1 MTMGVSEIPG
11 VTCVSRHRFRGGR
24 VTMRGGE
31 GSAGSGGDGLGHAST
46 CWRHCRL
53 RECTSASI
61 LSTVGHHRGRLR
73 RRQICQKVN
82 ILVWRGIP
90 RLQRL
95 RCPLPIRVHSMIHAT
110 ITVGDEI
117 DGDLRSNPRQVV
129 NISHKLMEPIGT
141 CFGALGWRRL
151 MYHALVVRRWKG
163 FDRNGVRLAIL
174 GLVIESSVSIERGL
188 WTRGCGRTVW
198 RRMSRMVGR
207 GVIRVTAR
215 VMIRLV
221 SGMVIRVMRG
231 MMRRVVRGMV
241 GRVTR

>member
-1 MTMGVSEIPG
+1 
-11 VTCVSRHRFRGGR
+11 
-24 VTMRGGE
+24 
-31 GSAGSGGDGLGHAST
+31 
-46 CWRHCRL
+46 
-53 RECTSASI
+53 
-61 LSTVGHHRGRLR
+61 
-73 RRQICQKVN
+73 
-82 ILVWRGIP
+82 
-90 RLQRL
+90 
-95 RCPLPIRVHSMIHAT
+95 MIHAT

-151 MYHALVVRRWKG
+151 RYHALVVRRWKG

-188 WTRGCGRTVW
+188 WTRGRGRTVW
-198 RRMSRMVGR
+198 RGMSRMVGR

-221 SGMVIRVMRG
+221 SGMVIRVMRR